1 MTSGFLLIKLY
12 NAHIS
17 GTAKAARPLL
27 CKGRD
32 AFDVESS
39 YEKVD
44 TQKLAT
50 LAFELHWWPVAQS
63 RM

>member
-1 MTSGFLLIKLY
+1 
-12 NAHIS
+12 
-17 GTAKAARPLL
+17 LL

-50 LAFELHWWPVAQS
+50 LALELHWWPVAQS